1 VGLKLVWTSKTCTT
15 TKIKL
20 KIVFHSKTS
29 RIPQQLIKKNIN
41 PNINVGGKKTFS
53 NTYKSRV

>member
-1 VGLKLVWTSKTCTT
+1 VWTSKTCTT